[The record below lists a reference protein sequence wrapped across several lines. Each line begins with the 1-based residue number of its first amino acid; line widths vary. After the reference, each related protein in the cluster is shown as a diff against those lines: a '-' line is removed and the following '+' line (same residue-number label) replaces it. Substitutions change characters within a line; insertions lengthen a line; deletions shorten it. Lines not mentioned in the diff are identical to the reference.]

1 MGCLNVM
8 FLRFWP
14 VLRFMCTQLSH
25 GCALLEPGDLW
36 DTITISSALEWQGI
50 NLFQFLF
57 TLKRVLMKQ
66 MQIQQ
71 KEAFLLS
78 TLTPVP
84 KNIIFIEKGSRNKM
98 QGEIFLTILKL
109 FLWLRECFQLL
120 ALCHYSATQSFTLS
134 MSSTCL
140 FTNCGF
146 LVSS

>member
-1 MGCLNVM
+1 M
-8 FLRFWP
+8 LRFSGSD
-14 VLRFMCTQLSH
+14 RFYGLCVQLSH

-36 DTITISSALEWQGI
+36 DTISSALEWQG

-84 KNIIFIEKGSRNKM
+84 KNILYI
-98 QGEIFLTILKL
+98 
-109 FLWLRECFQLL
+109 
-120 ALCHYSATQSFTLS
+120 
-134 MSSTCL
+134 
-140 FTNCGF
+140 
-146 LVSS
+146 

>member
-1 MGCLNVM
+1 MWVALMLCFSGSD
-8 FLRFWP
+8 RFYSLC
-14 VLRFMCTQLSH
+14 VQLSH

-36 DTITISSALEWQGI
+36 VTLSVLLLNDRGI

-84 KNIIFIEKGSRNKM
+84 KNILYI
-98 QGEIFLTILKL
+98 
-109 FLWLRECFQLL
+109 
-120 ALCHYSATQSFTLS
+120 
-134 MSSTCL
+134 
-140 FTNCGF
+140 
-146 LVSS
+146 

>member
-1 MGCLNVM
+1 MWVALM
-8 FLRFWP
+8 LRFSGSD
-14 VLRFMCTQLSH
+14 RFCGLCVQLSH

-36 DTITISSALEWQGI
+36 VTLSVLLLNDRGI

-84 KNIIFIEKGSRNKM
+84 KNILYI
-98 QGEIFLTILKL
+98 
-109 FLWLRECFQLL
+109 
-120 ALCHYSATQSFTLS
+120 
-134 MSSTCL
+134 
-140 FTNCGF
+140 
-146 LVSS
+146 

>member
-1 MGCLNVM
+1 MWVAFM
-8 FLRFWP
+8 LRFSGSD
-14 VLRFMCTQLSH
+14 RFYGLCVQLSH

-36 DTITISSALEWQGI
+36 VTLSVLLLNDRGI

-84 KNIIFIEKGSRNKM
+84 KNI
-98 QGEIFLTILKL
+98 
-109 FLWLRECFQLL
+109 
-120 ALCHYSATQSFTLS
+120 Y
-134 MSSTCL
+134 
-140 FTNCGF
+140 
-146 LVSS
+146 V